1 MLNISKHLKE
11 IIKISDE
18 FESQLHDWAREESS
32 SPQGAIDK
40 IRRVLSDEFPDGYAA
55 TRDEVVEVA
64 LIRKETEDVIRQIK
78 KEALRQKWPT
88 NSETTKKN

>member
-1 MLNISKHLKE
+1 MFSFKNHVESL
-11 IIKISDE
+11 IKASDE
-18 FESQLHDWAREESS
+18 FEAQLYDWAKQGSS

-55 TRDEVVEVA
+55 TREDVVKVA
-64 LIRKETEDVIRQIK
+64 LIRKELEDVIRKIK

-88 NSETTKKN
+88 NSGDTSGK